1 MRSYL
6 LDDIDK
12 CNLCYVRIN
21 TAILSLHSSVDL
33 LLFQVPG
40 TLAYLGISN
49 DLQNGAGA
57 MGAASLTCVALTP
70 LHLGVMPYLVP
81 GILSYK
87 ERLQE
92 NVDTAKDVIDK
103 MNRK

>member
-1 MRSYL
+1 M
-6 LDDIDK
+6 
-12 CNLCYVRIN
+12 LCAYNKRYY
-21 TAILSLHSSVDL
+21 SQVDL
-33 LLFQVPG
+33 LFLQVPG

-70 LHLGVMPYLVP
+70 LHLGVLPYVVP

-87 ERLQE
+87 ERFQG
-92 NVDTAKDVIDK
+92 NVETAKDVIDK
-103 MNRK
+103 MKRK